1 MSVDLLERAKA
12 CRDPELRLKL
22 LRLWREKRR
31 AADGSSG
38 SGEPLESSESQEEAL
53 RRVLRAKAQVL
64 RSKLLRCSACEL
76 SKSRTRV
83 VPWVGPIPAR
93 IAIVGEAPGYWEDE
107 QGEPFV
113 GKAGK
118 LLDKLLLDVG
128 LRREE
133 VFVTNAVLCRPPQNA
148 KPTAESIR
156 ACLPNLQAQL
166 DLSGARV
173 VVALGNTAIEALGVR
188 GPISWAVGRQ
198 AWRDGRLVLP
208 TYHPAAALRDPSKE
222 EPIRQV
228 LARAKALAD
237 NLDGVEAEDLDPRAE
252 DLSADSRYWQ
262 ELLTCA
268 LLFSPDEA
276 YPFLWYVRKLGGRCW
291 PWVDG
296 LGVEL
301 PKGVGAEQAV
311 PLYAPALR
319 RVPALRQA
327 WVDQFARGVRDGG
340 TKAGLVPD
348 RMADAAGWMDE
359 LEHVD
364 AAGPD

>member
-1 MSVDLLERAKA
+1 MSANLLLEKARA

-22 LRLWREKRR
+22 LRLWREK
-31 AADGSSG
+31 AV
-38 SGEPLESSESQEEAL
+38 GEPTRTGGSPEEA
-53 RRVLRAKAQVL
+53 RRRLLQARAQALRA
-64 RSKLLRCSACEL
+64 KLLRCSACEL
-76 SKSRTRV
+76 SRSRTRV
-83 VPWVGPIPAR
+83 VPWSGPIPAS
-93 IAIVGEAPGYWEDE
+93 IAIVGEAPGYFEDE
-107 QGEPFV
+107 RGEPFV

-118 LLDKLLLDVG
+118 LLDRLLLDSG

-148 KPTAESIR
+148 KPTAESIQ

-173 VVALGNTAIEALGVR
+173 VVALGNTAIEALGVP

-198 AWRDGRLVLP
+198 VWRDGRLILA
-208 TYHPAAALRDPSKE
+208 TYHPAAALRDEAKT

-228 LARAKALAD
+228 LAQAKAFAD
-237 NLDGVEAEDLDPRAE
+237 RLDGVEPEDLDPRAE
-252 DLSADSRYWQ
+252 DLPADSRYWQ

-268 LLFSPDEA
+268 LLLSPDEA

-301 PKGVGAEQAV
+301 PRGVGAERAAS
-311 PLYAPALR
+311 LYAPALR
-319 RVPALRQA
+319 RVLALRQA

-340 TKAGLVPD
+340 AKAGLDPG
-348 RMADAAGWMDE
+348 RMADAADRMDE
-359 LEHVD
+359 LELVD
-364 AAGPD
+364 APGPD